1 MDNIVYVTSMVDHKV
16 GIKIPDLGL
25 KIVWEKRGARKPV
38 PAEKL
43 QMAMYNYGVEYMFT
57 QGMLCLEKTPESE
70 KIVDETIA
78 EVIALTEK
86 QKENLWKNATL
97 VDFRIRVSEL
107 PYEQIKFLADWA
119 VENDFTEYDKSK
131 VIKELVGVDV
141 ISKIALKH
149 VGDE

>member
-1 MDNIVYVTSMVDHKV
+1 MDKMIYVTSMVDHKV

-25 KIVWEKRGARKPV
+25 KIVWEKRGSRKPV

-57 QGMLCLEKTPESE
+57 QGMLCMEKTPETE
-70 KIVDETIA
+70 NVIDETIT
-78 EVIALTEK
+78 EVVVLTDK

-97 VDFRIRVSEL
+97 VDFKIRVSEL

-119 VENDFTEYDKSK
+119 VDNDFTEFDKSK
-131 VIKELVGVDV
+131 VIKEIIGVDV
-141 ISKIALKH
+141 ASKIALKH
-149 VGDE
+149 AGDE